1 MAFILNGKQEM
12 AKASKLRI
20 LSTRIVLGK
29 KKEENSL
36 FVKILPLVAVSAIVF
51 LGFYE
56 PTTTYPDGILV
67 KEEPLQQNITPP
79 YDYSGGDYTI
89 TVMAEFDMDGK
100 VLSKERYRMGRFAD
114 LVPYDL
120 ALGWK
125 EMSDEAVLRDMDIT
139 QHGRWY
145 YWQSN
150 EKTKLTNTEIGHRSS
165 NMHMS
170 PVGSEVR
177 KTMDRVRR
185 GDIINLSGKLINITT
200 KDGGIWKT
208 SLSRKDGGGG
218 ACEIVLVEKL
228 IIK

>member
-1 MAFILNGKQEM
+1 M

-20 LSTRIVLGK
+20 LSKRIVLGK
-29 KKEENSL
+29 KKEESSPL
-36 FVKILPLVAVSAIVF
+36 VKIMPLVVISVIVLF
-51 LGFYE
+51 GFYE

-67 KEEPLQQNITPP
+67 KEEPFQKNMTPP
-79 YDYSGGDYTI
+79 YDYSAEDYTI
-89 TVMAEFDMDGK
+89 TVMAEFNMEGK
-100 VLSKERYRMGRFAD
+100 VLSKERYRMGRFSD

-125 EMSDEAVLRDMDIT
+125 EMSDEAVLRDIDIT

-145 YWQSN
+145 YWQPN
-150 EKTKLTNTEIGHRSS
+150 EKTKLSNTEIGHRSS
-165 NMHMS
+165 NMHMF
-170 PVGSEVR
+170 PSEGGVS
-177 KTMDRVRR
+177 KTMDSVRK
-185 GDIINLSGKLINITT
+185 GDIIHLSGKLINITT
-200 KDGGIWKT
+200 KDGATWKT